1 MGVSPSRKMLWT
13 LQEFYEYWVYSVQF
27 RGELTSDLGH
37 PLGLGKVGGYF
48 DAALGSKTLC
58 RSSQILKLLK
68 AEENGSAMW
77 LSQPIMYEFR

>member
-1 MGVSPSRKMLWT
+1 MLWT

-37 PLGLGKVGGYF
+37 PLGLGTLGGYF
-48 DAALGSKTLC
+48 GAVSGWKTLC
-58 RSSQILKLLK
+58 RSSQIQKLLK